1 MTRHMPRV
9 LGCGAVSLFQA
20 ILQVLVACCLLALLS
35 RAQDTALLL
44 CPYLANF
51 DRHLGCYL
59 NLAVFAKPA
68 WTKMFILEITFNCDP
83 RSLGELKS

>member
-59 NLAVFAKPA
+59 NLAVFAKPKSA
-68 WTKMFILEITFNCDP
+68 WTKMCILEIAFNFDP
-83 RSLGELKS
+83 RSLHK

>member
-9 LGCGAVSLFQA
+9 LWLCAVSLFQA

-51 DRHLGCYL
+51 DRHSGCYL
-59 NLAVFAKPA
+59 NLGG
-68 WTKMFILEITFNCDP
+68 LC
-83 RSLGELKS
+83 